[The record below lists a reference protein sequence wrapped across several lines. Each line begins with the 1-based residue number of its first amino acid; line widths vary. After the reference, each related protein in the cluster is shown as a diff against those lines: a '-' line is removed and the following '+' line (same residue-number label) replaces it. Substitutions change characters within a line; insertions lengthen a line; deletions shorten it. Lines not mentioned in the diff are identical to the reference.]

1 MKTYKKIV
9 LSLATFA
16 LTSAFAQADVI
27 EIATFTLNKDV
38 SYKTFKPLDKAVEVQ
53 HVAKQPG
60 FISRESAQGENGEWL
75 VVVHWDSLK
84 AADASMKS
92 FMKAKAAGE
101 FMSKIDTTTM
111 SMKRY
116 SK

>member
-1 MKTYKKIV
+1 
-9 LSLATFA
+9 
-16 LTSAFAQADVI
+16 
-27 EIATFTLNKDV
+27 
-38 SYKTFKPLDKAVEVQ
+38 
-53 HVAKQPG
+53 
-60 FISRESAQGENGEWL
+60 